1 MDIYNKTVIASRN
14 GDFLTTIE
22 ELARFVRRVL
32 DFKSMQRA
40 SLYVKDTLKNME
52 MPKGFIK
59 LMSKSQKNLVA
70 ATTAKPVYLN
80 NTSAFSRIIS
90 GFTGLVDGSFK
101 AKNITNCRNSLILLA
116 GSLQNMSIAMNNS
129 DENNTVYFATRG
141 LKYFHPSAFACY
153 YSGRETYETYL

>member
-59 LMSKSQKNLVA
+59 LMSKA
-70 ATTAKPVYLN
+70 
-80 NTSAFSRIIS
+80 
-90 GFTGLVDGSFK
+90 
-101 AKNITNCRNSLILLA
+101 
-116 GSLQNMSIAMNNS
+116 
-129 DENNTVYFATRG
+129 
-141 LKYFHPSAFACY
+141 
-153 YSGRETYETYL
+153 